1 MLFSYSTS
9 VKQRNLVYLIAGILS
24 IAVSVSVF
32 FEPNNIV
39 VGGFSGFGIIINRLI
54 GIPVSVSNIIL
65 NIPLFIIAYKVF
77 GKKYILKSG
86 ICAFGLSAAF
96 QAATFL
102 PAFKGDI
109 TLISV
114 YGALFDGFGTGLI
127 LRAMSSTGGV
137 DLLAA
142 VVHKKRPYLSLASIM
157 FAVNAVIILL
167 GLFVFGAER
176 ALYAVISAFIS
187 GKIVDIVLD
196 GLSFSKAA
204 LIISD
209 NSDCIAE
216 EILKRLDRGVTEF
229 RGKGMFTGT
238 EKNVLL
244 CVFGHKETAVI
255 KEIVRNFDE
264 NAFVIVTDVTEV
276 MGEGFK
282 DIGSEG

>member
-1 MLFSYSTS
+1 
-9 VKQRNLVYLIAGILS
+9 
-24 IAVSVSVF
+24 
-32 FEPNNIV
+32 
-39 VGGFSGFGIIINRLI
+39 
-54 GIPVSVSNIIL
+54 
-65 NIPLFIIAYKVF
+65 
-77 GKKYILKSG
+77 
-86 ICAFGLSAAF
+86 
-96 QAATFL
+96 
-102 PAFKGDI
+102 
-109 TLISV
+109 
-114 YGALFDGFGTGLI
+114 
-127 LRAMSSTGGV
+127 MSSTGGV